1 MYPYQTGQPTTP
13 PSFQAAKPSE
23 AIAGGEPGGFVAPCH
38 RHGMVRKY
46 GRGIRP
52 VLHCPHCWGV
62 FGGVV
67 GGYKVLTAY
76 LVTSAYKRAD
86 LVSLPII

>member
-1 MYPYQTGQPTTP
+1 
-13 PSFQAAKPSE
+13 
-23 AIAGGEPGGFVAPCH
+23 
-38 RHGMVRKY
+38 MVRKY